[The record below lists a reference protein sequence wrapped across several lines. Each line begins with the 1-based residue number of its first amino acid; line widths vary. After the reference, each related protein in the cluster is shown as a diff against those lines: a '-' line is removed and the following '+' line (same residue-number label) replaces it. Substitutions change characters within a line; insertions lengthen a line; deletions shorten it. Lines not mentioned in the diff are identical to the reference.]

1 MQLSPKTHK
10 QQEIDRMSTEAS
22 KTIVRRFID
31 EVFVH
36 GQVDAV
42 DELATADF
50 VPHSWPS
57 VKPGIENLKAAVK
70 RVSAGLS
77 DVSMKIEEM
86 IAEGDRVAVRLTAH
100 GRHEGEFMGLPGTGR
115 EYTISETHIFHIR
128 EGKVSEHWRDA
139 DMLGLMQQLGALPE
153 RGKKG

>member
-1 MQLSPKTHK
+1 MHDQENWNESGMPLSPTTNK
-10 QQEIDRMSTEAS
+10 QQEIDPMSIEAS

-36 GQVDAV
+36 GRVDSV
-42 DELATADF
+42 DELATPDF

-57 VKPGIENLKAAVK
+57 VKPGIDNLKAAVK

-86 IAEGDRVAVRLTAH
+86 IAEEERVAVRL
-100 GRHEGEFMGLPGTGR
+100 
-115 EYTISETHIFHIR
+115 
-128 EGKVSEHWRDA
+128 
-139 DMLGLMQQLGALPE
+139 
-153 RGKKG
+153 